1 MLERYEQLYQKM
13 QTAIEGCERGE
24 PGCLAAI
31 ECSFQIAQSYCVL
44 LADSQADSIQEAIEL
59 NKRIKPRFLAEM
71 RYFELCYY
79 ASVFRPS
86 GGIADLK
93 EFWIRESNRMLRHI
107 DEHIA
112 FYEYYREGATH
123 RDAELFAGDPEDA
136 DRYIRILADFLALE
150 RYQGYLEREFSRFLK
165 DLR

>member
-1 MLERYEQLYQKM
+1 MLERYEQLYQEM
-13 QTAIEGCERGE
+13 RATIEGCEREE
-24 PGCLAAI
+24 PPSLAAI
-31 ECSFQIAQSYCVL
+31 ECSFQIAYAYWTM
-44 LADSQADSIQEAIEL
+44 LAASRGKGTQEIIEL

-93 EFWIRESNRMLRHI
+93 EFWIRESNRVLRHS
-107 DEHIA
+107 DEHDA

-123 RDAELFAGDPEDA
+123 RDAEFFAGDPEDA

-150 RYQGYLEREFSRFLK
+150 RYQGYLKREFSRFLK

>member
-1 MLERYEQLYQKM
+1 MLK
-13 QTAIEGCERGE
+13 AIEGCQCGE
-24 PGCLAAI
+24 LAPLATI

-44 LADSQADSIQEAIEL
+44 LADAQADSTQEAIEL

-79 ASVFRPS
+79 ASVFRPT
-86 GGIADLK
+86 GGMADLK
-93 EFWIRESNRMLRHI
+93 EFWIRESNRVLRHS
-107 DEHIA
+107 DEHAA
-112 FYEYYREGATH
+112 FYEYYRDGATD
-123 RDAELFAGDPEDA
+123 RDAELFVGDPEDV
-136 DRYIRILADFLALE
+136 DRYVRILADFLALE